1 MTHASVSPEERKQLG
16 ISDTLVCILMDLWL
30 VAICA

>member
-16 ISDTLVCILMDLWL
+16 ISDTLVCILMVYGW
-30 VAICA
+30 